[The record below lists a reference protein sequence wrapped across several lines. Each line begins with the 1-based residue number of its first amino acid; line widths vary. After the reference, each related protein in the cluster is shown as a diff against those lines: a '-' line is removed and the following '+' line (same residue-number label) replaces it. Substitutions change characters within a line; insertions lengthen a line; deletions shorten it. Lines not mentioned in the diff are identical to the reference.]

1 MPLHQSISQKLFTP
15 IIIALAL
22 IALTLAPQA
31 QARDLTEKTVRSF
44 IDSLGAAETLAEDHQ
59 DFLDALE
66 AEQDDEN
73 MDFSTVFSSSL
84 KDLKG
89 HAMYGELEKVVKQ
102 HGFSSVDQWGETG
115 DRVFRAWFALE
126 MDQQGGVAQ
135 QEMQQ
140 ALAEIENSP
149 HMTEEQKAQMRAMMQ
164 SATSAMDTA
173 RNAPESDKRAVRPFM
188 DELRALS
195 EDEDSGW

>member
-44 IDSLGAAETLAEDHQ
+44 IDSLGAAETLAEDHKE
-59 DFLDALE
+59 FLDALE
-66 AEQDDEN
+66 AEQDEN
-73 MDFSTVFSSSL
+73 MDFSRLFSDSL
-84 KDLKG
+84 KDLEG
-89 HAMYGELEKVVKQ
+89 HAVHGQLEKLVKRY
-102 HGFSSVDQWGETG
+102 GFSSLEQWGQTG
-115 DRVFRAWFALE
+115 DRVYQAWFALE
-126 MDQQGGVAQ
+126 MDEQGGAPQ
-135 QEMQQ
+135 NEMQQ

-149 HMTEEQKAQMRAMMQ
+149 HMTEEQKAQMRAMLQ
-164 SATSAMDTA
+164 SATSALDTA
-173 RNAPESDKRAVRPFM
+173 MNAPESDKRAVRPFM

-195 EDEDSGW
+195 EDDESDW

>member
-1 MPLHQSISQKLFTP
+1 M
-15 IIIALAL
+15 
-22 IALTLAPQA
+22 
-31 QARDLTEKTVRSF
+31 
-44 IDSLGAAETLAEDHQ
+44 G
-59 DFLDALE
+59 
-66 AEQDDEN
+66 
-73 MDFSTVFSSSL
+73 
-84 KDLKG
+84 
-89 HAMYGELEKVVKQ
+89 
-102 HGFSSVDQWGETG
+102 
-115 DRVFRAWFALE
+115 
-126 MDQQGGVAQ
+126 QQGGVAQ

-188 DELRALS
+188 EELRALS